1 MCDLPSNAVL
11 LRGVERGAEVCTRTR
26 GQRALTHSFRIH
38 SRHICV
44 KYNLSSASLHLG
56 EFRSARRS
64 SRHEGRLILTHRE
77 VVHDVRAGF
86 RTFPKGQEPC
96 VRPKKT
102 FSSLREFG
110 RHGPNRTLAR
120 ARARALS
127 QIMQLHRWKCHV
139 GTDPICAMQAESP
152 RKLHAVACANDAKE
166 GVPAA
171 ILCLCRQGC

>member
-1 MCDLPSNAVL
+1 MVCDLPSNAVL

-44 KYNLSSASLHLG
+44 QSVICFPAPRRISLCAPIITPRRPSHPYAQRSRTRCSSGLPNLPEG
-56 EFRSARRS
+56 ARAM
-64 SRHEGRLILTHRE
+64 
-77 VVHDVRAGF
+77 RA
-86 RTFPKGQEPC
+86 
-96 VRPKKT
+96 PKKT

-152 RKLHAVACANDAKE
+152 RLVRIVDRFPSLP
-166 GVPAA
+166 GVREYLETREP
-171 ILCLCRQGC
+171 QSF